1 MLVYWDRRRAA
12 ETLAELAALR
22 GAEPLDV
29 LIGLG
34 EVEAGVADVLFP
46 DRDGDCG
53 PARELRRLSVEA
65 ARAWLAGRAFAFEPP
80 DGLPQTISLGIP
92 EGYAYYG
99 LFPETYA
106 EAAERFAAEARPV
119 SVAVV
124 GIRGIGTSLSAVVA
138 AAFERAG
145 CRVGSWTVRPR
156 GHPFAR
162 KVELEPPLEAAWRA
176 RADRWWAVVDEGP
189 GLSGSSMTSVA
200 SKLEELGIPGAR
212 IVLFPSWETSGEQ
225 FVSPDARRRW
235 PRHRKYTGSYRAP
248 EGTDISAGGWRRL
261 LYPDCREWPAVQ
273 TQHERR
279 KYLAGNPG
287 ERTLLKFAG
296 LGRFGRGK
304 LERAERLWRA
314 GFGPRPLG
322 LENGF
327 LRMEWVEGRP
337 VKIMTP
343 ALLETMARYL
353 DFLRNECPGGEGA
366 SNEELRDLIRVN
378 TGREW
383 QGETPCGEPC
393 RIDGRMLPHEW
404 IETERGYLK
413 ADALDHH
420 DGHFL
425 PGCQPIAWD
434 VAGAAVEFG
443 LDAAAAARL
452 AQACGAARDLPFYIA
467 AYSAFR
473 AGYATLAAAALAG
486 TPEAERFTALAS
498 RYGAGVW
505 KAAPVPRPGSR
516 DTV

>member
-12 ETLAELAALR
+12 STAAEFAALR
-22 GAEPLDV
+22 GADALDV

-34 EVEAGVADVLFP
+34 EIEAGVADALFP
-46 DRDGDCG
+46 ERDGDCR

-65 ARAWLAGRAFAFEPP
+65 ARAWLDGRAFAFEPP
-80 DGLPQTISLGIP
+80 DGLPQAISLGIP

-99 LFPETYA
+99 LYPEMYV
-106 EAAERFAAEARPV
+106 EAAERFAAECLDGGESP
-119 SVAVV
+119 SVGVV
-124 GIRGIGTSLSAVVA
+124 GIRGIGTSLSAVVTA
-138 AAFERAG
+138 ALERAG
-145 CRVGSWTVRPR
+145 CRVESWTVRPR

-162 KVELEPPLEAAWRA
+162 RVELDAPLEAAWRA

-189 GLSGSSMTSVA
+189 GLSGSSLTSVA
-200 SKLEELGIPGAR
+200 AKLAELGASDAR

-225 FVSPDARRRW
+225 FVSADARRRW
-235 PRHRKYTGSYRAP
+235 PRHRKYTGQFRAP
-248 EGTDISAGGWRRL
+248 EGLDISAGGWRRL
-261 LYPDCREWPAVQ
+261 LYPDGCEWPAVQ
-273 TQHERR
+273 PQHERR
-279 KYLAGNPG
+279 KYLAGKPG

-296 LGRFGRGK
+296 LGRFGRAK

-322 LENGF
+322 FENGF

-337 VKIMTP
+337 ARKITP
-343 ALLETMARYL
+343 VLLEIMARYL
-353 DFLRNECPGGEGA
+353 DFLRSEYQGGQGA
-366 SNEELRDLIRVN
+366 SSEELRAVIRVN

-383 QGETPCGEPC
+383 MGEAPCGQPC

-404 IETERGYLK
+404 IETERGYIK

-434 VAGAAVEFG
+434 VAGAVVEFG
-443 LDAAAAARL
+443 LDAAAASRL
-452 AQACGAARDLPFYIA
+452 AKACRSGSGLSFYIA

-473 AGYATLAAAALAG
+473 AGYATLAARALDG
-486 TPEAERFTALAS
+486 TPEAERFAALAG
-498 RYGAGVW
+498 RY
-505 KAAPVPRPGSR
+505 AARA
-516 DTV
+516 